1 MRPSDQDLTL
11 EPGQLVPCIVQD
23 AATGDV
29 LMLAYT
35 DAEALEAT
43 RSSGLAHFHSRSR
56 DELWRKGATSGNT
69 MRVRSLAFDCDRD
82 AILMRVTPAGPAC
95 HTGQE
100 TCFGSRSS
108 DSRLTLLSELAEV
121 IEHRRRGGGEGSYV
135 ASLLTA
141 ERESAQRKVGEE
153 AVEVLLAAPGSPELV
168 AEVADLWFHSMLL
181 LARDGIDPLAPLEEL
196 RRRRR

>member
-1 MRPSDQDLTL
+1 MSLA
-11 EPGQLVPCIVQD
+11 PGQLVPCIVQD
-23 AATGDV
+23 AASGDV
-29 LMLAYT
+29 LMLAYV

-69 MRVRSLAFDCDRD
+69 MQVRSLAFDCDRD
-82 AILMRVTPAGPAC
+82 TILMRVTPAGPAC

-100 TCFGSRSS
+100 TCFGPRPS
-108 DSRLTLLSELAEV
+108 DSRLSLLTELAEV
-121 IEHRRRGGGEGSYV
+121 IERRGREGGEGSYV
-135 ASLLTA
+135 ASLLSA
-141 ERESAQRKVGEE
+141 ERERAQRKVGEE

-168 AEVADLWFHSMLL
+168 GEVADLWFHSMLL